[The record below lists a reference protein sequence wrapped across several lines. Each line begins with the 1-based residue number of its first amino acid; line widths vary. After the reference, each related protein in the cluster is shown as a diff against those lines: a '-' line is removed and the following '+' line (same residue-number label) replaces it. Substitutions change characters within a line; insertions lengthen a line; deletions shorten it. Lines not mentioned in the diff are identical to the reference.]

1 MNIDKAILTSRFNQ
15 VITFCQRHAI
25 VIGFSIFAILYG
37 YIIVQASSAS
47 NKEPD
52 PDVVSRQIQA
62 VPHPKIDKETASKI
76 ESLED
81 QNINVQAIF
90 KDARENP
97 FSE

>member
-1 MNIDKAILTSRFNQ
+1 MNIDKAIITSKFNQ
-15 VITFCQRHAI
+15 IVLFCQRHAI
-25 VIGFSIFAILYG
+25 VLGFSIFAILYG
-37 YIIVQASSAS
+37 YIIVQASTAS
-47 NKEPD
+47 TNEPD

-62 VPHPKIDKETASKI
+62 VPHPKIDKETAKKI